1 VVTTFWA
8 AIMLDGWPAAS
19 LVKNQLA
26 TGFGVLLTSEIGCY
40 LIYKI
45 CFNFGFLRG
54 APVYVAALDPQ
65 GLFNAW
71 KALVFCV
78 TIVAAM
84 FLIVDFDLWP
94 LTMFPK
100 VMRQPVLGIVW
111 SIIAVVL
118 VGIAFF
124 LGVGVAGMDPMTFL
138 VRVPVPF
145 IFGSIIVL
153 NMFQGMLFQKL
164 KQPMKG
170 IVTTVSAAVV
180 GLLLTGLYGVLAP
193 TVTGTLRTGPPGYD
207 FEIWLA
213 SALLAVTFPFLIF
226 IAEFFKLWPFQ
237 RT

>member
-1 VVTTFWA
+1 
-8 AIMLDGWPAAS
+8 
-19 LVKNQLA
+19 LA
-26 TGFGVLLTSEIGCY
+26 GGEPGN
-40 LIYKI
+40 

-124 LGVGVAGMDPMTFL
+124 LGVGAAGMDPMTFL

-164 KQPMKG
+164 ERPMNLQSQRTG
-170 IVTTVSAAVV
+170 AVPEQGYPTRSLRVTSSAA
-180 GLLLTGLYGVLAP
+180 GVTANC
-193 TVTGTLRTGPPGYD
+193 
-207 FEIWLA
+207 
-213 SALLAVTFPFLIF
+213 FLGF
-226 IAEFFKLWPFQ
+226 LE
-237 RT
+237 

>member
-1 VVTTFWA
+1 
-8 AIMLDGWPAAS
+8 
-19 LVKNQLA
+19 
-26 TGFGVLLTSEIGCY
+26 
-40 LIYKI
+40 
-45 CFNFGFLRG
+45 LRG

-138 VRVPVPF
+138 VRVPVPSF
-145 IFGSIIVL
+145 L
-153 NMFQGMLFQKL
+153 DRLLF
-164 KQPMKG
+164 
-170 IVTTVSAAVV
+170 
-180 GLLLTGLYGVLAP
+180 
-193 TVTGTLRTGPPGYD
+193 
-207 FEIWLA
+207 
-213 SALLAVTFPFLIF
+213 
-226 IAEFFKLWPFQ
+226 
-237 RT
+237 